1 MRGEKARGARCIRG
15 RVSLFTSGKALSRRR
30 PAAPPHASAR
40 VDSHEVVTP
49 RVRPPH
55 FAAART
61 SVDTRSRR
69 PASVVSEWKIWLVS
83 RDFSHRRYARH
94 NVPVRE
100 PPARSAPRLPT
111 PCPPHAALRD
121 RVGTSSSARP
131 RVFAS
136 RRVCPGVDLRA
147 SLNSPP
153 LTLPSVRR
161 VRPLVPASLQ
171 ALTPTR
177 ETRRRSWVILPK
189 APRRR
194 PSPTGPPRL
203 PRSSP
208 PRVRPPRVR
217 QIRPSGQTL
226 VAPFVPRGFGI
237 LSRSRLPPPTR
248 PTDPSPPSLPSPLVA
263 QWARKKIRIER
274 IADER
279 NRQVTFTKRKNGLI
293 GDGALRPVRLPD
305 CARHLQLQQQAL
317 PVLLRRH
324 QPGSDSLQERHRRP
338 ARSARTRTSSRSTSR
353 TRRATPTSRIPST
366 TTTTTDSTKTAKR
379 ARAPTRALARV
390 APPRAA
396 VSPPRRLPRL
406 PRLSHS
412 PEMEIPNARI
422 RRRRRNLRRDG
433 TRARIPWTRT
443 SSTRR
448 RAWRRSRPRPRVH
461 LRSIPWAET
470 LGGFWNTFRRRR
482 TRWARPGLRRERRR
496 GARGVPY
503 PRRARPRR
511 GRGRG

>member
-1 MRGEKARGARCIRG
+1 MHAQTVSIFLSGCARRKKPAARDASAGGSRCLPPEKRCLVGAGFSASTHRARASRFARGRH
-15 RVSLFTSGKALSRRR
+15 TS
-30 PAAPPHASAR
+30 
-40 VDSHEVVTP
+40 
-49 RVRPPH
+49 
-55 FAAART
+55 RT
-61 SVDTRSRR
+61 STAFRRCAHQRRYAFASPGFGRLRSGG
-69 PASVVSEWKIWLVS
+69 IWLVFL
-83 RDFSHRRYARH
+83 DFSHRRYARH

-100 PPARSAPRLPT
+100 PSAGSAPRLPT

-136 RRVCPGVDLRA
+136 RRVCPGVDHRA
-147 SLNSPP
+147 SPNSPP

-263 QWARKKIRIER
+263 QWA
-274 IADER
+274 
-279 NRQVTFTKRKNGLI
+279 
-293 GDGALRPVRLPD
+293 
-305 CARHLQLQQQAL
+305 ARRFA
-317 PVLLRRH
+317 
-324 QPGSDSLQERHRRP
+324 S
-338 ARSARTRTSSRSTSR
+338 SAS
-353 TRRATPTSRIPST
+353 PTSA
-366 TTTTTDSTKTAKR
+366 TAR
-379 ARAPTRALARV
+379 
-390 APPRAA
+390 
-396 VSPPRRLPRL
+396 
-406 PRLSHS
+406 
-412 PEMEIPNARI
+412 
-422 RRRRRNLRRDG
+422 
-433 TRARIPWTRT
+433 
-443 SSTRR
+443 
-448 RAWRRSRPRPRVH
+448 
-461 LRSIPWAET
+461 
-470 LGGFWNTFRRRR
+470 
-482 TRWARPGLRRERRR
+482 
-496 GARGVPY
+496 
-503 PRRARPRR
+503 
-511 GRGRG
+511 